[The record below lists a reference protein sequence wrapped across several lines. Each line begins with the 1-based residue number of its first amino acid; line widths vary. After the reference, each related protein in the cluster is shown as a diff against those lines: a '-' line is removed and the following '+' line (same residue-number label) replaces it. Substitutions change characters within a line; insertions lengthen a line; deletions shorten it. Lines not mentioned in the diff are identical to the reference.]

1 MGYKGFEVDF
11 TLGSETDREFVVT
24 RLGWGA
30 YVRVGELVKKEKRA
44 YSISEGTLDVELLH
58 QQHGDG
64 DDNLCGTHSNLEM
77 RIKDR
82 RARV

>member
-1 MGYKGFEVDF
+1 MGHKGLEVDF

-24 RLGWGA
+24 RLELDV
-30 YVRVGELVKKEKRA
+30 YVRLGAPVKSEKRA

-64 DDNLCGTHSNLEM
+64 DHYLGGTHSNLG
-77 RIKDR
+77 
-82 RARV
+82 V